1 MKLIDG
7 KKIALQ
13 IEEQIRAQVA
23 LIQGRKPSLAFVL
36 VGDNPASQSY
46 VRAKKRACAAIGI
59 TSTLTHLPITIS
71 QNELLHEIQ
80 ALNQN
85 PNVDGIL
92 VQLPLPPHIN
102 DRAIMLSINPEKDV
116 DGFHPI
122 NIGKMLLGEDHG
134 FLPCTPHGIKLLLQ
148 RYEIPVEGK
157 KVVIV
162 GRSNIVGKPLAAIL
176 MQKRPHCNATVTI
189 AHSQSEH
196 LPEIT
201 RSADILVAAIGKT
214 HFITKDMVKPKAVV
228 IDVGINRLCD
238 GKIVGDVDFEN
249 VAPITSWITPVPGG
263 VGPMTI
269 AMLMQNTLYCYNK
282 LYNSPPLC

>member
-1 MKLIDG
+1 M
-7 KKIALQ
+7 
-13 IEEQIRAQVA
+13 
-23 LIQGRKPSLAFVL
+23 
-36 VGDNPASQSY
+36 
-46 VRAKKRACAAIGI
+46 RAKKRACAAIGI
-59 TSTLTHLPITIS
+59 LSTLTHLPSTIS
-71 QNELLHEIQ
+71 QDELLREIDL
-80 ALNQN
+80 LNRN

-92 VQLPLPPHIN
+92 VQLPLPMHIN
-102 DRAIMLSINPEKDV
+102 DRAVMLSINPEKDV
-116 DGFHPI
+116 DGFHPV

-134 FLPCTPHGIKLLLQ
+134 FLPCTPHGIKILLQ
-148 RYEIPVEGK
+148 KYNIPVEGK
-157 KVVIV
+157 HVVIV

-196 LPEIT
+196 LKDIT
-201 RSADILVAAIGKT
+201 QSADILVAAIGKV
-214 HFITKDMVKPKAVV
+214 HFIKKEMVKPKAVV

-249 VAPITSWITPVPGG
+249 VAPITSWISPVPGG

-282 LYNSPPLC
+282 LYNSPSLGKHAKNDLF

>member
-1 MKLIDG
+1 MRIING
-7 KKIALQ
+7 KKIALE

-36 VGDNPASQSY
+36 VGDDSASQTY

-59 TSTLTHLPITIS
+59 TSTLTHLPPTIS
-71 QNELLHEIQ
+71 QKELLHEIEL
-80 ALNQN
+80 LNQN

-92 VQLPLPPHIN
+92 VQLPLPSHIN
-102 DRAIMLSINPEKDV
+102 DRAIMLSIHPQKDV
-116 DGFHPI
+116 DGFHPL
-122 NIGKMLLGEDHG
+122 NVGKMLLGEDHG
-134 FLPCTPHGIKLLLQ
+134 FLPCTPHGIQVLLQ
-148 RYEIPVEGK
+148 KYDIPVEGK
-157 KVVIV
+157 RVVIV

-196 LPEIT
+196 LTEIT
-201 RSADILVAAIGKT
+201 RSADILVAAIGKA
-214 HFITKDMVKPKAVV
+214 HFITKEMIKPGAVV
-228 IDVGINRLCD
+228 IDVGINRLVD

-249 VAPITSWITPVPGG
+249 VAPLTSWISPVPGG

-282 LYNSPPLC
+282 LYDSPPL